1 MHGRAGREK
10 LPGKVII
17 QSYNPD
23 NFSIQCAR
31 KQNYEM
37 FYDTEISLR
46 KQLKYPPFCDIIV
59 IGSSSENEN
68 NIKKVSDYIYKKI
81 DEKLIDKELKIF
93 KPMPAPIDKIQNKY
107 RWRMIIKGNMDETIN
122 LAINEC
128 LKDVYDK
135 NIKDIRITVDV
146 NPNNMMWKE
155 RVLKMAIRNLRYE
168 GDEILKKKSRDVE
181 VIDDKI
187 QVLIDDM
194 IETMHKYNGVG
205 LAAVQVG
212 ILKKVVV
219 IDLYDDKGPIVLIN
233 PVILKTKG
241 EQEVDEGCL
250 SFPNE
255 FAKVIRPAEVTAEY
269 TDRKGKRIKVKAK
282 ELLAQAICHEV
293 DHLNGEV
300 FIDKIIPGTLEYVE
314 PEKE

>member
-1 MHGRAGREK
+1 
-10 LPGKVII
+10 
-17 QSYNPD
+17 
-23 NFSIQCAR
+23 
-31 KQNYEM
+31 
-37 FYDTEISLR
+37 
-46 KQLKYPPFCDIIV
+46 
-59 IGSSSENEN
+59 
-68 NIKKVSDYIYKKI
+68 
-81 DEKLIDKELKIF
+81 
-93 KPMPAPIDKIQNKY
+93 
-107 RWRMIIKGNMDETIN
+107 
-122 LAINEC
+122 
-128 LKDVYDK
+128 
-135 NIKDIRITVDV
+135 
-146 NPNNMMWKE
+146 
-155 RVLKMAIRNLRYE
+155 MAIRNLRYE
-168 GDEILKKKSRDVE
+168 GDEILKKKSREVE
-181 VIDDKI
+181 VIDDKL

-212 ILKKVVV
+212 ILKRLVV

-241 EQEVDEGCL
+241 EQQVDEGCL

-269 TDRKGKRIKVKAK
+269 TDRNGKRIKVKAK

-300 FIDKIIPGTLEYVE
+300 FIDKIIPGTLEYIE